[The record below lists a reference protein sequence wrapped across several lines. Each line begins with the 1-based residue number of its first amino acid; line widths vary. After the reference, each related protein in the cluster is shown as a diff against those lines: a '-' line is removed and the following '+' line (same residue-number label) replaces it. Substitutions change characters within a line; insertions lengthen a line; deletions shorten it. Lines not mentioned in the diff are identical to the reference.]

1 MNKPTQEQLAEITR
15 RLQVYYMNLTPDKK
29 SYIKGMSPETG
40 DIILQKDG
48 ASVHASISD
57 LESGKFNYDTF
68 TLNPEEEKIE
78 VMEEPIEQLSVEQP
92 QTQNDNL
99 NNKMTLNDVKT
110 LVELNNKDTLDKIVS
125 SFSKNPDGTPDI
137 GGAVVQVTNNSINA
151 AVTSIMENRP
161 FSTELYKYDVTGK
174 PIMKEDVS
182 INKVSMDDA
191 INHSFDNVLI
201 YTDVASMYGITYTDE
216 QKEMA
221 RGNYATSV
229 KNTLANLGYNY
240 NESKIETPVS
250 ETPIQEPEKVK
261 SMTYAPVDNRKAGFA
276 DIFILSIIVLVYA
289 AIIVNLIMKLR

>member
-57 LESGKFNYDTF
+57 LESGRFNYDTF
-68 TLNPEEEKIE
+68 TLNPEEKIE

-161 FSTELYKYDVTGK
+161 FSTE
-174 PIMKEDVS
+174 
-182 INKVSMDDA
+182 
-191 INHSFDNVLI
+191 
-201 YTDVASMYGITYTDE
+201 
-216 QKEMA
+216 
-221 RGNYATSV
+221 
-229 KNTLANLGYNY
+229 
-240 NESKIETPVS
+240 
-250 ETPIQEPEKVK
+250 
-261 SMTYAPVDNRKAGFA
+261 
-276 DIFILSIIVLVYA
+276 
-289 AIIVNLIMKLR
+289 